1 MKTPG
6 VMPGATEA
14 SADRAVAR
22 RDEPSTDLEIFR
34 GRLAAISDELI
45 LDDLPLVESTKTG
58 AFYGRNMHEH
68 VLVPSRGSDE
78 PVALSR
84 IEPLDGALLHR
95 LSPGF

>member
-6 VMPGATEA
+6 MVPGATEA
-14 SADRAVAR
+14 SADRAAAR
-22 RDEPSTDLEIFR
+22 RDEPSTDFEIFR

-45 LDDLPLVESTKTG
+45 LDDLPLVESAEAG
-58 AFYGRNMHEH
+58 AFDGRNVHEH
-68 VLVPSRGSDE
+68 VLVPGRGPDE
-78 PVALSR
+78 PVALSW